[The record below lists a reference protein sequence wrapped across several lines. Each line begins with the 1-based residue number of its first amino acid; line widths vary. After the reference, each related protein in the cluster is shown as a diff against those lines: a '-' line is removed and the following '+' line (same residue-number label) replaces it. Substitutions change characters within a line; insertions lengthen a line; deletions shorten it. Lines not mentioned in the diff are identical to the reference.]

1 MRRRTQA
8 RECALKILYQIDITK
23 AVPAEAAANFWDHNA
38 VETPVMLFA
47 SELVMGVTQHQT
59 AIDELLTKHADNWTI
74 ERMAVIDRNVLRL
87 GIFEL
92 LHLKDIP
99 PKVAIN
105 EAVELAKRYG
115 DTESSKFVNGI
126 LDTVHKTERPADSV
140 APAPEMD
147 TGPSPEAAAS

>member
-8 RECALKILYQIDITK
+8 RECALKILYQIDITR
-23 AVPAEAAANFWDHNA
+23 AAAEEATADFWEYNK

-47 SELVMGVTQHQT
+47 SELVIGTMRHRE
-59 AIDELLTKHADNWTI
+59 AIDALLAKHADNWTV

-87 GIFEL
+87 GAFEL
-92 LHLKDIP
+92 LHLDEVP

-115 DTESSKFVNGI
+115 DVESSKFVNGI
-126 LDTVHKTERPADSV
+126 LDAIHKTASP
-140 APAPEMD
+140 P
-147 TGPSPEAAAS
+147 PSTAGASGAS